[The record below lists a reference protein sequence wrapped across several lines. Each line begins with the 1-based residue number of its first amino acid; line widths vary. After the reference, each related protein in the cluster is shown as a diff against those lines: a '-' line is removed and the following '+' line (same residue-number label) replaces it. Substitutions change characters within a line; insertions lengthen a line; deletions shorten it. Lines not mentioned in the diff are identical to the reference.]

1 MPKLKNIPFQFKNE
15 VVNDKTV
22 LTLSGVV
29 RKPFS
34 WENWDETINEKLV
47 ESVLFG
53 VDGDIHI
60 RLNSPGGDVFE
71 GISICNFLKSL
82 DNHVTI
88 EVTALAASAAS
99 IIAMGADKVIMAKG
113 ANMMVH
119 EAITM
124 EEGNKQVFR
133 KAVNALE
140 TIDKSLVSIY
150 QAKTGLDEKTITEF
164 LVSETWFTAQEAV
177 KKGFA
182 DEIGN
187 FESEKETGKDSGDS
201 IEIND
206 NGIKIISNSINLDG
220 MVKQITAKVKEQ
232 LKEEQQ
238 EPKPQNNL
246 LKNFLGGIN

>member
-29 RKPFS
+29 GKPYP
-34 WENWDETINEKLV
+34 WEDETDTINEKLI
-47 ESVLFG
+47 ENALSG

-60 RLNSPGGDVFE
+60 RLNSQGGDVFE

-99 IIAMGADKVIMAKG
+99 IIAMGADKVIMDKG
-113 ANMMVH
+113 SSMMVH
-119 EAITM
+119 EASTIAW
-124 EEGNKQVFR
+124 GNKQDIQ
-133 KAVNALE
+133 KTLNALE
-140 TIDKSLVSIY
+140 TIDKSLISIY
-150 QAKTGLDEKTITEF
+150 QTKTGLDEQTINDF
-164 LVSETWFTAQEAV
+164 LIAETWFTAQEAV
-177 KKGFA
+177 EKGFA